1 MKNVKKLI
9 SLILVCCV
17 VLTFASC
24 GKNTEG
30 EETTTTEAPV
40 VNIVDDTVPAQE
52 TVGDTETA
60 VVLPSET
67 QSVQQ
72 TSVPVTQAPAVE
84 TQAPANAPEPQ
95 TQSQTQAP
103 AVTAGVSKYTN
114 NSLAVEQAVYYPNR
128 ILNENK
134 KYPVVV
140 WANGTGCSYSLYEN
154 LLMQIAEGG
163 YIVVA
168 NGETMAAD
176 GTAQRESIDFII
188 SENTNSNSVLNNKIN
203 TKKIAAAGH
212 SQGGRSAVNA
222 ASADSRIAC
231 VYSLAGSNYD
241 YEAEKLSAP
250 AFFVTGTN
258 DMIVS
263 SSRWVKPA
271 YDLCKGPAVYAS
283 LSGGV
288 HTTCCTDPGK
298 YSAYAVDWF
307 DIYLKGD
314 KSKKDIFRNGGKL
327 STDSAWVDFQSK
339 GV

>member
-1 MKNVKKLI
+1 MKNIKKLI
-9 SLILVCCV
+9 SLILACCV
-17 VLTFASC
+17 VLAFASC
-24 GKNTEG
+24 GKNTDD

-40 VNIVDDTVPAQE
+40 VNVVDDTVPLQE
-52 TVGDTETA
+52 TVGATETTE
-60 VVLPSET
+60 VLPQET
-67 QSVQQ
+67 QAVQQ
-72 TSVPVTQAPAVE
+72 TAAPVTQAQPVE
-84 TQAPANAPEPQ
+84 TQAPTNASESQPEP
-95 TQSQTQAP
+95 QTQAP
-103 AVTAGVSKYTN
+103 AVATGVGKYTN
-114 NSLAVEQAVYYPNR
+114 NSLAVEQVVYYPNR

-176 GTAQRESIDFII
+176 GTAQRASIDFII
-188 SENTNSNSVLNNKIN
+188 SENTNSSSVLNSKIN

-222 ASADSRIAC
+222 ASADGRIAC

-250 AFFVTGTN
+250 AFFVTGTS

-298 YSAYAVDWF
+298 YSAYAIDWF

-314 KSKKDIFRNGGKL
+314 KSKKEVFRSGGKL

-339 GV
+339 NI